1 METMSQEAAQG
12 AGCGRILFVLLL
24 ILTPIY
30 LYFRYFMKVV
40 RAYYGFSDAKD
51 EGPPIRVCPSCHN
64 TVLETDFS
72 HCPYCGLE
80 LPPESVVGAPAD
92 EGGAERDSGS
102 PVDAAAGAGAQGH
115 PSAGAAKPVEP
126 PRGGRSD
133 GRA

>member
-1 METMSQEAAQG
+1 METMPQEAAQG

-40 RAYYGFSDAKD
+40 RAYYGFSDAED

-80 LPPESVVGAPAD
+80 LPPESVVGAPAVTA
-92 EGGAERDSGS
+92 AEVI
-102 PVDAAAGAGAQGH
+102 PPHDAAPDDAARDDAARDDG
-115 PSAGAAKPVEP
+115 SAGSGR
-126 PRGGRSD
+126 RGSGDQDR
-133 GRA
+133 